1 MCCCVRIS
9 SSLFDWSENINSF
22 EPCKRKLK
30 IQKKKKKLTPSDL
43 ILERWSQIGISPVIP
58 MRSQWEI
65 YLFCLPIKPA
75 VILCNLLEQFA
86 NDFGGQWPVSPL
98 TLLQRLRASVAFQ
111 KPQRVLINHIW
122 SRSLLGFITA
132 NSLVIRKTVLH
143 VKSKN
148 MTDGYL

>member
-1 MCCCVRIS
+1 MCCSVRIS
-9 SSLFDWSENINSF
+9 SSLFDWSGNVNSF
-22 EPCKRKLK
+22 EPS
-30 IQKKKKKLTPSDL
+30 KKKMKNTKKEKKTLSIWSNSGDTVTDWYFPGNTHAKSMGDL
-43 ILERWSQIGISPVIP
+43 FILSPILSYAIYWNSLQMIS
-58 MRSQWEI
+58 
-65 YLFCLPIKPA
+65 
-75 VILCNLLEQFA
+75 
-86 NDFGGQWPVSPL
+86 GGNGPCPHWL
-98 TLLQRLRASVAFQ
+98 WLQHLWASVAFQ